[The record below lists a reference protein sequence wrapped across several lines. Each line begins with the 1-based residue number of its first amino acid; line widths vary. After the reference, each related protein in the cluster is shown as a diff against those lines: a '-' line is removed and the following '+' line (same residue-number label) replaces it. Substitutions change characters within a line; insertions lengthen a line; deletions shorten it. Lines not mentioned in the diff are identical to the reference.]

1 MSNNSGSD
9 NFVQQP
15 RKQRPMLINYGCV
28 ATEKRYQLIEQVYKN
43 SVGIKEAAEQIGIN
57 Y

>member
-28 ATEKRYQLIEQVYKN
+28 ATEKRYQLIELVYKN
-43 SVGIKEAAEQIGIN
+43 SVGIKEAAE
-57 Y
+57 